1 MTPLPDALQAPTRR
15 FALVFA
21 CCFAVGGAN
30 HALDMFRGGL
40 LPYHAVPLAIN
51 AFWSMLCPVDLTLAA
66 LIWIRRRMAIML
78 GMLVMLLDVGVNS
91 WVGYFSGIHVS
102 SFEPLQVQS
111 IFLGFVLAGGLLA
124 TPEIAAKRG

>member
-1 MTPLPDALQAPTRR
+1 
-15 FALVFA
+15 
-21 CCFAVGGAN
+21 
-30 HALDMFRGGL
+30 
-40 LPYHAVPLAIN
+40 
-51 AFWSMLCPVDLTLAA
+51 
-66 LIWIRRRMAIML
+66 MAIML